1 LRRGDRFAQ
10 QQTALSPR
18 ADLDAS
24 KGRQMVSLKHSEM
37 RIFDDAFDMHGG
49 YVLNFSDRSFSGF
62 FDDEFGITIYC
73 EKYNFNGSSKAKH
86 MQAFIKTDDE

>member
-1 LRRGDRFAQ
+1 
-10 QQTALSPR
+10 
-18 ADLDAS
+18 
-24 KGRQMVSLKHSEM
+24 
-37 RIFDDAFDMHGG
+37 MHGG

-86 MQAFIKTDDE
+86 MQAFIKTDDEYTVARVLRRFWEERESRSTPKRKTTSRSKSDFLTS